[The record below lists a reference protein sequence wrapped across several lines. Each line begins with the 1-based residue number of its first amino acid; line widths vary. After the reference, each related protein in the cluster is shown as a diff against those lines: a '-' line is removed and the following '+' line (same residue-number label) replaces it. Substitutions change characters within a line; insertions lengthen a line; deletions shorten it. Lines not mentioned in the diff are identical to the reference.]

1 MQLKLQIFVL
11 LFSLSSVAQAKVV
24 ESVLAVVEG
33 QMILKSDV
41 RSFQKRLKRKNLVNE
56 NLISFLDLKTN
67 SKSEKEILN
76 YLIAKKIITVFAKKD
91 LNIST
96 LDDLISKELSGLAQ
110 QNQISVKQ
118 LKKEITSRGINFSEY
133 KKFIGESSLIRSAL
147 EKNVVSQVRPTEE
160 DFVSYLKQNGVSGI
174 VPSYSYNL
182 DQLFIPKSTPKALEL
197 AKSITKENFK
207 DLFSSAKENKMESLH
222 LGSLKSADLSKA
234 HSKAVSSTQQNH
246 VSSILTES
254 KGYRVFYMNSK
265 RGNFNIPNT
274 AKVRSLQKQ
283 YYDTK
288 IKTQFESWLS
298 EIKPQ
303 FFVRIN
309 D

>member
-1 MQLKLQIFVL
+1 MQLKLQIFIL
-11 LFSLSSVAQAKVV
+11 LFSLSSIAQAKVV

-41 RSFQKRLKRKNLVNE
+41 KSFQKRLSRKNLVNE
-56 NLISFLDLKTN
+56 NLISFLNLKTK
-67 SKSEKEILN
+67 SKSEKELLN

-96 LDDLISKELSGLAQ
+96 LDELISKELSGLAQ
-110 QNQISVKQ
+110 QNKISVKQ
-118 LKKEITSRGINFSEY
+118 LKKEIISRGINFEEY
-133 KKFIGESSLIRSAL
+133 KAFIGESSLIRSAL

-182 DQLFIPKSTPKALEL
+182 DQIFVPKSTPKALEL

-207 DLFSSAKENKMESLH
+207 DFFSSAKEKRIESLH
-222 LGSLKSADLSKA
+222 LGSLKSTDLSKS
-234 HSKAVSSTQQNH
+234 HSKAVSTVSQNS
-246 VSSILTES
+246 VSSVLTEA
-254 KGYRVFYMNSK
+254 KGYRVFYVNSK

-274 AKVRSLQKQ
+274 AKVRSLQKT
-283 YYDTK
+283 YYDAK
-288 IKTQFESWLS
+288 IKNQFDSWFS
-298 EIKPQ
+298 QVKPQ

>member
-11 LFSLSSVAQAKVV
+11 LFSLGSVAQAKVV

-207 DLFSSAKENKMESLH
+207 DLFSSAKENKMESLR
-222 LGSLKSADLSKA
+222 LGSLKSADLSES
-234 HSKAVSSTQQNH
+234 HSKAVSSTQQNN

-254 KGYRVFYMNSK
+254 KGYRVFYVNSK